1 MICEK
6 CLKEKPDNEVKR
18 RTFFPTRKDGIG
30 KLPKWIKTQQELCED
45 CYKELDKVL
54 ENVIK

>member
-6 CLKEKPDNEVKR
+6 CLKEKGDEPKR

-30 KLPKWIKTQQELCED
+30 KLPKWIKTQTEMCEE
-45 CYKELDKVL
+45 CYKELDKIL
-54 ENVIK
+54 QNVIK